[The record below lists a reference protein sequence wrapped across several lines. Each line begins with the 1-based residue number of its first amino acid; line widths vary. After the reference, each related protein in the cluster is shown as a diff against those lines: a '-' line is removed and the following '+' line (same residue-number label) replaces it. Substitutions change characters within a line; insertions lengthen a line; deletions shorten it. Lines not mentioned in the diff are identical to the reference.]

1 MLEFENVLRQLGS
14 FGPYQRRVFVL
25 VSMFETPVAW
35 AMLLPIFLNVVPEWK
50 CSDSSNASLTYN
62 SSFTSNISFPLSIND
77 KSCSESGLLCPEAS
91 FTKEIQTIVS
101 EWSLVCDRKWIPG
114 TITTIQMCG
123 LLVGALVM
131 GQLADIFG
139 RRRLLYL
146 AYSLLLAVS
155 LGSAFA
161 NSWQLFA
168 VFRFFIGALVGS
180 VMVVN
185 FVLPLE
191 FVTPSWRTFCGCV
204 GFWAVGL
211 MTLAVWGYFIT
222 NWRYLVIGTSVSGVF
237 MLFSWWFVPESPRWL
252 LSKGRYDEAEAI
264 LKTVARYNK
273 VDLPDFSTLRKVSE
287 ISNKPEKRF
296 KNFSYWHLFRTCQM
310 TKNSLIVMYGW
321 FVSSSVYYGLNFN
334 TRNLAGNL
342 HLNVFISGLVEIPA
356 LVYVVALNN
365 RFGRRKIT
373 LSLMLLA
380 GISCLA
386 VLVINL
392 IDESQTTLI
401 IVIAMIGKSAISG
414 GWAATQVFSA
424 ETFPTVV
431 RNIGIGA
438 CAMSARIGGIIAPQ
452 IVLLSKGSIDELPFA
467 VFGGLALLCG
477 FLMLCLPETNN
488 KPLTDHIITIP
499 GLDDEVKVNG
509 RSMEEEIPLHH
520 PES

>member
-1 MLEFENVLRQLGS
+1 MYEFENVLSQLGS
-14 FGPYQRRVFVL
+14 FGAYQRRVFVL

-35 AMLLPIFLNVVPEWK
+35 AMLLPIFLNVVPEWE
-50 CSDSSNASLTYN
+50 CPGSSSNVSTSFN
-62 SSFTSNISFPLSIND
+62 SSSNSNITLP
-77 KSCSESGLLCPEAS
+77 KEQCTGSGSVCPGAVFS
-91 FTKEIQTIVS
+91 GDLNTIVS
-101 EWSLVCDRKWIPG
+101 EWSLVCDRKYVPS
-114 TITTIQMCG
+114 TITTVQMCG
-123 LLVGALVM
+123 LLVGALVC

-139 RRRLLYL
+139 RRKLLYIT
-146 AYSLLLAVS
+146 YTLLLAVS
-155 LGSAFA
+155 LGSAFV

-168 VFRFFIGALVGS
+168 AFRFFIGGLVGS

-211 MTLAVWGYFIT
+211 MTLAIWGYLISE
-222 NWRYLVIGTSVSGVF
+222 WRYLIIGTSVSGVF

-252 LSKGRYDEAEAI
+252 LSKGRFDEAEAI
-264 LKTVARYNK
+264 LKTIAKYNNII
-273 VDLPDFSTLRKVSE
+273 LPDLSTLKKESE
-287 ISNKPEKRF
+287 IASKPEKRY
-296 KNFSYWHLFRTCQM
+296 KNFSYWHLFQSCEM
-310 TKNSLIVMYGW
+310 SKNSLIVMYGW

-334 TRNLAGNL
+334 TGNLAGNL
-342 HLNVFISGLVEIPA
+342 YLNVFISGLVEIPA

-365 RFGRRKIT
+365 RIGRRKIT

-386 VLVINL
+386 VLVVTL
-392 IDESQTTLI
+392 IDESQTVLI

-424 ETFPTVV
+424 ETFPTVI

-438 CAMSARIGGIIAPQ
+438 CAMSARIGGIAAPQ
-452 IVLLSKGSIDELPFA
+452 IVRLSKGSLEVLPFP

-477 FLMLCLPETNN
+477 FLMLCLPETKN
-488 KPLTDHIITIP
+488 KPLKDHIITVP
-499 GLDDEVKVNG
+499 DPEDLPEGG
-509 RSMEEEIPLHH
+509 SPEEIPLRDT
-520 PES
+520 PS

>member
-1 MLEFENVLRQLGS
+1 
-14 FGPYQRRVFVL
+14 
-25 VSMFETPVAW
+25 
-35 AMLLPIFLNVVPEWK
+35 
-50 CSDSSNASLTYN
+50 
-62 SSFTSNISFPLSIND
+62 
-77 KSCSESGLLCPEAS
+77 
-91 FTKEIQTIVS
+91 
-101 EWSLVCDRKWIPG
+101 
-114 TITTIQMCG
+114 
-123 LLVGALVM
+123 
-131 GQLADIFG
+131 
-139 RRRLLYL
+139 
-146 AYSLLLAVS
+146 
-155 LGSAFA
+155 
-161 NSWQLFA
+161 
-168 VFRFFIGALVGS
+168 
-180 VMVVN
+180 
-185 FVLPLE
+185 
-191 FVTPSWRTFCGCV
+191 
-204 GFWAVGL
+204 
-211 MTLAVWGYFIT
+211 
-222 NWRYLVIGTSVSGVF
+222 
-237 MLFSWWFVPESPRWL
+237 
-252 LSKGRYDEAEAI
+252 
-264 LKTVARYNK
+264 
-273 VDLPDFSTLRKVSE
+273 
-287 ISNKPEKRF
+287 
-296 KNFSYWHLFRTCQM
+296 M

-365 RFGRRKIT
+365 IFGRRKIT

-520 PES
+520 AES